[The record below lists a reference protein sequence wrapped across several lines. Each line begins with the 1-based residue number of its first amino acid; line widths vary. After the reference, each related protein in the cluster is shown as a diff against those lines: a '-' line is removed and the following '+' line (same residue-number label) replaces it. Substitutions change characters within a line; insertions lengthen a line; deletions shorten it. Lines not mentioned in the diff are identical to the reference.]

1 MISPVSF
8 LITGLFYYFE
18 QKIRHSLASIG
29 GKVDLIGHQILFVL
43 FQKPFVIG
51 FMVQSITKK
60 EGQADQRNRSNLPY
74 VAYLQMNCRF
84 LRPPY
89 IGDHKL
95 CASVFRSAAI
105 SGFCRMRINAS

>member
-1 MISPVSF
+1 MSF
-8 LITGLFYYFE
+8 LI
-18 QKIRHSLASIG
+18 IA
-29 GKVDLIGHQILFVL
+29 

-74 VAYLQMNCRF
+74 VAYLQMIDKFCA
-84 LRPPY
+84 LY
-89 IGDHKL
+89 DGTHKL

-105 SGFCRMRINAS
+105 SGFFRMRIRASWSVSCFGAADATVSADSVSVSAAAFPE